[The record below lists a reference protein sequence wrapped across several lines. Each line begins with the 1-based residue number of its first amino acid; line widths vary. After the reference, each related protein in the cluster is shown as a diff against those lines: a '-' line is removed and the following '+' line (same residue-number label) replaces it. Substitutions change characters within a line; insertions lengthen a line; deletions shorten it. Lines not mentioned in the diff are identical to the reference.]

1 MPRRKAFR
9 HCIRFRGSEI
19 HKPAGIPLSDL
30 EMVELERDELEA
42 MRLCDV
48 EGLSQEQAGELMGVS
63 RGTVQRLVTSG
74 RAKLV
79 GSILRGA
86 AVRIVPTRNIGEGFE
101 PGAGR
106 RGRGGGRGGGRGRGR
121 GRGFGHGGQI

>member
-1 MPRRKAFR
+1 M
-9 HCIRFRGSEI
+9 RFRGCEVY
-19 HKPAGIPLSDL
+19 KPAGIPMSEL

-42 MRLCDV
+42 LRLCDV
-48 EGLSQEQAGELMGVS
+48 EGLSQEEAGERMGVS

-86 AVRIVPTRNIGEGFE
+86 ALQIVPTRNIGDVLEAG
-101 PGAGR
+101 PGWR
-106 RGRGGGRGGGRGRGR
+106 MRGGGRGRGR
-121 GRGFGHGGQI
+121 GRGCGRGRMTQE